1 MQVSLDSVM
10 TDATCENMW
19 YSLLAHHE
27 DVSEVHL
34 SCETEAF
41 VNSMEVQFL
50 DKTGSKGLEQKK
62 W

>member
-41 VNSMEVQFL
+41 CELYFL